1 MVNTQRHFKRK
12 KIAGRADRGHKMFVF
27 NLVSEPKQS
36 IPFSPCFLILYN
48 QLVLLR
54 QVCLQKYTSIQ
65 FEARLKKV
73 LVIYLQKSFNNPV
86 IVEMSKF
93 VCLIF

>member
-48 QLVLLR
+48 QLVL
-54 QVCLQKYTSIQ
+54 
-65 FEARLKKV
+65 
-73 LVIYLQKSFNNPV
+73 KSV
-86 IVEMSKF
+86 SKNTHQYNSKH
-93 VCLIF
+93 V